1 LKHIGKRKVTEMI
14 ITKRGDPKT
23 HKPWKGH
30 CRICGSEA
38 EAIEA
43 ELTNFIGFGYS
54 EQGRYYFAWEK
65 CPICGAWDIGKDE
78 GMFFIN
84 KVHPGI

>member
-1 LKHIGKRKVTEMI
+1 MI
-14 ITKRGDPKT
+14 ITKRGNPKT

-38 EAIEA
+38 EATED
-43 ELTNFIGFGYS
+43 ELTNFISGS
-54 EQGRYYFAWEK
+54 EHYYFTLEK
-65 CPICGAWDIGKDE
+65 CPICGALDVEKDE

-84 KVHPGI
+84 KIHPFL